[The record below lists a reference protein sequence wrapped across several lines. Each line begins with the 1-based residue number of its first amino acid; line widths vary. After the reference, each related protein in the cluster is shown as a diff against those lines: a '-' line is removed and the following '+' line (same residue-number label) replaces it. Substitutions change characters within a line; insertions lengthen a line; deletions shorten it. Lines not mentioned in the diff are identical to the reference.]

1 MNLSMTEDEEF
12 NMELKMKGTTIFA
25 DTFTPLYKDL
35 QTCPHIIMSSSHE
48 WNPHSVQFH
57 SQARQFEDEMTQRYQ
72 ISALQQA
79 EFDDF
84 DTNEKHIFNIGDF
97 DNRVINSV
105 KANNYSQISS
115 LSRDD
120 EVISH
125 NTKTKV
131 IGKSTK
137 TKNEQ
142 VTFADQPLS

>member
-1 MNLSMTEDEEF
+1 
-12 NMELKMKGTTIFA
+12 
-25 DTFTPLYKDL
+25 
-35 QTCPHIIMSSSHE
+35 MSSTHE
-48 WNPHSVQFH
+48 WNPYSVQLH
-57 SQARQFEDEMTQRYQ
+57 CQARQFEDEMTQRYQ
-72 ISALQQA
+72 VSALQQA

-84 DTNEKHIFNIGDF
+84 DTNENLIFNIGDF
-97 DNRVINSV
+97 NNRVINSV

-131 IGKSTK
+131 TGKSNK

-142 VTFADQPLS
+142 VTFADQPLSQKTIDIGNADLAMPNVFQSS